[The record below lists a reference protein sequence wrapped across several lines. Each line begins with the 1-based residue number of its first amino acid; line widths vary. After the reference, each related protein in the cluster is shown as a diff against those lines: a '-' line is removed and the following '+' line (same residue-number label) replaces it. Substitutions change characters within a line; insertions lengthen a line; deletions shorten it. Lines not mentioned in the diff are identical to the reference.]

1 MSPKTRLW
9 KLLCPIAA
17 LALLSGCFP
26 TADFK
31 VTVKVEDEQGRPI
44 PDALVL
50 VGAYVTAEPPLEA
63 PHDIGLSANRGM
75 TGKDGSVR
83 FRKLEGLYEGEKP
96 KDAFYKMLE
105 SRMPG
110 KKYRI
115 TGVKGG
121 SVVVFAS
128 GYGAFHQPFGIQDSP
143 GFQEELK
150 SRGLLTGEYAGWFG
164 PGDKEWNYEAVSL
177 EGRAILKGATI
188 SVIVRKTSN
197 PEHPYASFQPEVL

>member
-31 VTVKVEDEQGRPI
+31 VTVKVEDEQGRTI

-83 FRKLEGLYEGEKP
+83 LRKLEGLYEGEKP

-128 GYGAFHQPFGIQDSP
+128 GY
-143 GFQEELK
+143 
-150 SRGLLTGEYAGWFG
+150 
-164 PGDKEWNYEAVSL
+164 
-177 EGRAILKGATI
+177 
-188 SVIVRKTSN
+188 
-197 PEHPYASFQPEVL
+197 